1 MFAER
6 LRFIITIT
14 IAGVL
19 FSLSAVSAD
28 TWQLAKDGQF
38 QSVERRDKFNQA
50 VARIKQFAEEGDV
63 EQFQSALDGLKKD
76 FPEVAGAELDSFME
90 AELLFCE
97 GKFQKAFR
105 TYEVFLNRFG
115 ESKLY
120 EAALERQFAI
130 GGAYLQGKKKK
141 VLRFFKIRGYAE
153 GAKIMERIADRAGD
167 SPVAQRA
174 LKAVARSYENRKK
187 YEQAYLQ
194 WSIISSRWP
203 TGPIAK
209 EALLGMAESKHA
221 AYRGPRFDS
230 SSLMGAKSYYE
241 RFKLVYPEDSKALD
255 IDKRL
260 DLIEEQLAYKKFQ
273 IGKYYQRTSGG
284 QGDANQPNPVGIYY
298 NAVLKNWPRSVAA
311 KMTEEAMQSEKETKS
326 KVKE

>member
-6 LRFIITIT
+6 LRFLMTIT
-14 IAGVL
+14 IAGIL

-38 QSVERRDKFNQA
+38 QSVEQRDKFNQA
-50 VARIKQFAEEGDV
+50 VARIKQLAEEGDV

-76 FPEVAGAELDSFME
+76 FPEVAGTELDSFMK
-90 AELLFCE
+90 AELFFCE

-105 TYEVFLNRFG
+105 AYEVFLNRFG
-115 ESKLY
+115 GSKLY

-130 GGAYLQGKKKK
+130 GSAYLQGKKKK

-209 EALLGMAESKHA
+209 EALLGMAQSKHA

-241 RFKLVYPEDSKALD
+241 RFKLVYPGDSKELD

-284 QGDANQPNPVGIYY
+284 QRDANQPNPVDIYY
-298 NAVLKNWPRSVAA
+298 NAVLKSWPQSVAA

-326 KVKE
+326 QVKE

>member
-6 LRFIITIT
+6 MQSKTIVT
-14 IAGVL
+14 IAVIL
-19 FSLSAVSAD
+19 FSLSTVSAD
-28 TWQLAKDGQF
+28 TWRLAEDGQF
-38 QSVERRDKFNQA
+38 QSVEQRDKFNQA
-50 VARIKQFAEEGDV
+50 VGELKQLAEEGDV
-63 EQFQSALDGLKKD
+63 EQFQNALDGLKKD
-76 FPEVAGAELDSFME
+76 FPEVAGAELDSFMK

-97 GKFQKAFR
+97 SKFQKAFR
-105 TYEVFLNRFG
+105 AYEVFLNRFG
-115 ESKLY
+115 ESNLY

-130 GGAYLQGKKKK
+130 GSAYLQGKKKK

-153 GAKIMERIADRAGD
+153 GVRVMEKIADRAGD

-174 LKAVARSYENRKK
+174 LKAIAHSYESRKK

-203 TGPIAK
+203 TGAIAR

-221 AYRGPRFDS
+221 AYRGPRFDN
-230 SSLMGAKSYYE
+230 SSLIGARSYYE
-241 RFKLVYPEDSKALD
+241 RFKLVYPDDAKELD

-273 IGKYYQRTSGG
+273 IGKYYQRTSEGKS
-284 QGDANQPNPVGIYY
+284 DANQPNPANVYY
-298 NAVLKNWPRSVAA
+298 KAVLQNWPQSVAA
-311 KMTEEAMQSEKETKS
+311 KMTKQAIQGEKETES
-326 KVKE
+326 QVKE

>member
-1 MFAER
+1 MAER
-6 LRFIITIT
+6 MRFIITIT
-14 IAGVL
+14 IAGIL
-19 FSLSAVSAD
+19 FLLSAVSAD

-38 QSVERRDKFNQA
+38 QSVEQRDKFNQA
-50 VARIKQFAEEGDV
+50 VVRIKQLAEEGDV
-63 EQFQSALDGLKKD
+63 KQFQNALEGLKKD
-76 FPEVAGAELDSFME
+76 FPEVVGDELDSFME

-105 TYEVFLNRFG
+105 AYEIFLNRFG
-115 ESKLY
+115 ESTLY

-130 GGAYLQGKKKK
+130 GSAYLQGRKKK

-230 SSLMGAKSYYE
+230 SSLVGAKSYYE
-241 RFKLVYPEDSKALD
+241 RFKLVYPEDSKELD

-273 IGKYYQRTSGG
+273 IGKYYQRTGEG
-284 QGDANQPNPVGIYY
+284 QSDANRPNPAGIYY
-298 NAVLKNWPRSVAA
+298 NAVLKNWPESVAA
-311 KMTEEAMQSEKETKS
+311 KMTEEAMQGEKETES
-326 KVKE
+326 QVKE

>member
-1 MFAER
+1 MAER
-6 LRFIITIT
+6 MRFIITIT
-14 IAGVL
+14 IAGIL
-19 FSLSAVSAD
+19 FLLSAVSAD

-38 QSVERRDKFNQA
+38 QSVEQRDKFNQA
-50 VARIKQFAEEGDV
+50 VVRIKQLAEEGDV
-63 EQFQSALDGLKKD
+63 KQFQNALEGLKKD
-76 FPEVAGAELDSFME
+76 FPEVVGDELDSFME

-105 TYEVFLNRFG
+105 AYDVFLNRFG
-115 ESKLY
+115 ESTLY

-130 GGAYLQGKKKK
+130 GSAYLQGRKKK

-153 GAKIMERIADRAGD
+153 GAKIMDRIADRAGD

-174 LKAVARSYENRKK
+174 LKAVAHSYENRKK

-230 SSLMGAKSYYE
+230 SSLVGAKSYYK
-241 RFKLVYPEDSKALD
+241 RFKLVYPEDSKELD

-273 IGKYYQRTSGG
+273 IGKYYQRTSEG
-284 QGDANQPNPVGIYY
+284 QSDANQPNPADIYY
-298 NAVLKNWPRSVAA
+298 NTVLKNWPQSVAA
-311 KMTEEAMQSEKETKS
+311 KMTEEAMQSEKETES
-326 KVKE
+326 QVKE

>member
-6 LRFIITIT
+6 MRFIITIT
-14 IAGVL
+14 IAGIL
-19 FSLSAVSAD
+19 FLLSAVSAD
-28 TWQLAKDGQF
+28 TWQLSKDGQF
-38 QSVERRDKFNQA
+38 QSVEQRDKFNQA
-50 VARIKQFAEEGDV
+50 VARIKQLAEEGDV
-63 EQFQSALDGLKKD
+63 EQFRSALDGLKKD
-76 FPEVAGAELDSFME
+76 FPEVAGAELDSFMN

-97 GKFQKAFR
+97 GKFEGAFR
-105 TYEVFLNRFG
+105 AYEVFLNRFG
-115 ESKLY
+115 ESTLY

-130 GGAYLQGKKKK
+130 GSAYLQGRKKK

-187 YEQAYLQ
+187 YGQAYLQ

-221 AYRGPRFDS
+221 AYRGPRFNS
-230 SSLMGAKSYYE
+230 SSLIGAKSYYE
-241 RFKLVYPEDSKALD
+241 RFKLVYPEDSKELD

-273 IGKYYQRTSGG
+273 IGKYYQRTSEG
-284 QGDANQPNPVGIYY
+284 QSDANQPNPVGIYY
-298 NAVLKNWPRSVAA
+298 NAVLKTWPQSVAA

-326 KVKE
+326 KVK

>member
-1 MFAER
+1 MAER
-6 LRFIITIT
+6 MRFIITIT
-14 IAGVL
+14 IAGIL
-19 FSLSAVSAD
+19 FLLSAVSAD

-38 QSVERRDKFNQA
+38 QSVEQRDKFNQA

-63 EQFQSALDGLKKD
+63 MQFQNALEGLKKD
-76 FPEVAGAELDSFME
+76 FPEVVGDELDSFMG

-105 TYEVFLNRFG
+105 AYEIFLNKFG
-115 ESKLY
+115 ESTLY

-130 GGAYLQGKKKK
+130 GSAYLQGRKKK

-174 LKAVARSYENRKK
+174 LRAVARSYENRKK

-230 SSLMGAKSYYE
+230 SSLVGAKSYYE
-241 RFKLVYPEDSKALD
+241 RFKLVYPEDAKELD

-273 IGKYYQRTSGG
+273 IGKYYERTSDGHP
-284 QGDANQPNPVGIYY
+284 DADQPNPVDIYY
-298 NAVLKNWPRSVAA
+298 NAVLKNWPESVAA
-311 KMTEEAMQSEKETKS
+311 KMTEEAMQSEEVTES
-326 KVKE
+326 KVK